1 MSGYR
6 WWFLQYYFFT
16 LGKYQDHVYD
26 TYQKYENILGSIS
39 SNPEEQPVK
48 EVEIVN
54 FLEKADGMRTEKYD
68 DKIFK
73 QGTDVRRSH
82 GGNYWELV
90 GVNTPVSEC
99 TAETNQLFI

>member
-1 MSGYR
+1 
-6 WWFLQYYFFT
+6 
-16 LGKYQDHVYD
+16 
-26 TYQKYENILGSIS
+26 
-39 SNPEEQPVK
+39 
-48 EVEIVN
+48 
-54 FLEKADGMRTEKYD
+54 MRTEKYD

-99 TAETNQLFI
+99 TAETNQLLI